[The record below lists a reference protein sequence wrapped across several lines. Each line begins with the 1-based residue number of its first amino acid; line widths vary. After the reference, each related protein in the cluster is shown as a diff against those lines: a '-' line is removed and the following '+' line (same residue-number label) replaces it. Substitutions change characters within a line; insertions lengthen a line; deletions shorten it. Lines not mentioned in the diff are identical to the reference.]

1 MTRIHERIETVLP
14 IDAAFDYIA
23 DFANSHAWDPG
34 TVSSR
39 RIDTG
44 PVQAGARYLLDVRM
58 GDRIA
63 RMEYRIRDFDRPTR
77 VVLVGSGS
85 NVDAV
90 DDIRFE
96 RTDNGTRIDYTADIA
111 LGGLLRFVQPF
122 LGGSFEKIGRD
133 AAAGMH
139 RRLDRLAAQ
148 QDGVAR

>member
-1 MTRIHERIETVLP
+1 VTRIHEHIDTDLP
-14 IDAAFDYIA
+14 IDAAFDYVA

-34 TVSSR
+34 TISSR
-39 RIDTG
+39 RIDAG
-44 PVQAGARYLLDVRM
+44 PVQAGATFLLDVRM
-58 GDRIA
+58 GDRVA
-63 RMEYRIRDFDRPTR
+63 RMEYRIRDFERPTR
-77 VVLVGSGS
+77 VVLIGSGP

-96 RTDNGTRIDYTADIA
+96 RTDTGTHIDYTADIR

-139 RRLDRLAAQ
+139 RGLARLVAQ
-148 QDGVAR
+148 RDGVHR